1 MLLRISTISVLLA
14 FVLASCA
21 TVSNQAQLPLVTIT
35 PEATLTPTPIPV
47 PTATPPSVE
56 LNEIVQV
63 GEYRMPI
70 HCLGNGKP
78 TIILVDGDNFVPW
91 DGNSLKRF
99 ARLGR
104 VCSYKRVGLLD
115 DPLEIRTVRDQ
126 VYDLHNL
133 LSIVG
138 EQGPYILVGVSRAG
152 LHLLLFTQEY
162 PDEVAGLVFAE
173 CQPPTYYS
181 LLRERLGQEKPDD
194 PDWVKEFRSE
204 ITVGWDYTKHEE
216 KTDILASTNQA
227 VEVTSLGERP
237 MVVLVAGNELVWDD
251 EWEKVF
257 SDAWLESQTALS
269 QLSGNSRIEIVPDF
283 SHGNIVFSSAVDKA
297 VEEVYLAVK
306 QP

>member
-1 MLLRISTISVLLA
+1 MLPRLLTVSVLFT
-14 FVLASCA
+14 FVLASCTA
-21 TVSNQAQLPLVTIT
+21 IPHQVPPPLVTPT
-35 PEATLTPTPIPV
+35 HEAAFTPIPV
-47 PTATPPSVE
+47 PTDTPLSVE
-56 LNEIVQV
+56 INEIIQV

-70 HCLGNGKP
+70 HCLGQGEP

-99 ARLGR
+99 SRLGR
-104 VCSYKRVGLLD
+104 VCSYKRAGLLNE
-115 DPLEIRTVRDQ
+115 PTEIRTVRDQ
-126 VYDLHNL
+126 VHDLHNL
-133 LSIVG
+133 LTIAG
-138 EQGPYILVGVSRAG
+138 ERGPYVLVGVSRAG

-162 PDEVAGLVFAE
+162 PDEVVGLVFIE

-181 LLRERLGQEKPDD
+181 LLRERLGQEKADD

-227 VEVTSLGERP
+227 MEVTSLGDRP
-237 MVVLVAGNELVWDD
+237 VVVLVAGDELTWTD

-257 SDAWLESQTALS
+257 SDAWLESQTALN
-269 QLSGNSRIEIVPDF
+269 QLSENSRIEIVPDF
-283 SHGNIVFSSAVDKA
+283 SHKDIVFSSAVDRA

-306 QP
+306 HR